1 MKNGRSLKWLEGLT
15 GFTASHAVKLLAR
28 AGLTW
33 HTAEASEIKRVI
45 VAHLER
51 ERRDREERRAPIVI
65 EGRGYTRRQ
74 FARALSIDPATLHDR
89 ELKAGSLVEAIRLLL
104 AEGIERRMVN
114 YNRAP
119 RPGSGRKSP
128 LVTIDGET
136 RRRADWLALIGLT
149 KQGLHKAACRAGR
162 ELSEELTLRVRAR
175 RSDAAHAPASSVA
188 SDQRRGM
195 VSRAGAV
202 SACVASGSGAND
214 TREVAA

>member
-1 MKNGRSLKWLEGLT
+1 MEIEIALRKHELPFEFSPKV
-15 GFTASHAVKLLAR
+15 A
-28 AGLTW
+28 
-33 HTAEASEIKRVI
+33 AETK
-45 VAHLER
+45 
-51 ERRDREERRAPIVI
+51 
-65 EGRGYTRRQ
+65 
-74 FARALSIDPATLHDR
+74 ALPDKVRKTEWD
-89 ELKAGSLVEAIRLLL
+89 
-104 AEGIERRMVN
+104 
-114 YNRAP
+114 
-119 RPGSGRKSP
+119 GRKDIRDLP